1 MDGQTNVLSATPNK
15 PQATVDE
22 TAVQAAVGALMKTGR
37 GAKIERNNNGE
48 VTKVSCFYTK
58 ITDAEFVHFKAFP
71 NLTNLSVVNCPKV
84 TGDGLVQLRGLT
96 KLQTLDLE
104 FLGLTDAKLVH
115 LKEMNNLQKLSI
127 NFTKVTDAG
136 LVHLKG
142 LSNLN
147 VLKIT
152 GTRITSAGD
161 DELRQ
166 ALPNCEI
173 ER

>member
-1 MDGQTNVLSATPNK
+1 MK
-15 PQATVDE
+15 PSTANAG
-22 TAVQAAVGALMKTGR
+22 AVQSTPSEHAVVALETL
-37 GAKIERNNNGE
+37 GAKIKQNSEGE
-48 VTKVSCFYTK
+48 AVAV
-58 ITDAEFVHFKAFP
+58 D
-71 NLTNLSVVNCPKV
+71 LSDK
-84 TGDGLVQLRGLT
+84 Q
-96 KLQTLDLE
+96 Q
-104 FLGLTDAKLVH
+104 
-115 LKEMNNLQKLSI
+115 
-127 NFTKVTDAG
+127 VTDAD